1 MTNSQMVI
9 PIMEKRSGLYCW
21 LYVSSLFFMGF
32 FPLLMIF
39 LLKQFQPISYLV
51 SHLLYLF
58 FLVLS
63 GKAIRGILNIY
74 KEFAK
79 RMG

>member
-51 SHLLYLF
+51 SHLCIYFSWFYLEKRYVEYSISIKS
-58 FLVLS
+58 L
-63 GKAIRGILNIY
+63 R
-74 KEFAK
+74 KE
-79 RMG
+79 